1 MIEKE
6 DCKTLEEYCEKATQ
20 YYKDKGYHHTP
31 LHAQLSFYQESDVN
45 TLEEAIKWDLYGEYS
60 DWYKST
66 HGFRPRFNFRE
77 YSIEELKKMID
88 DQ

>member
-31 LHAQLSFYQESDVN
+31 LHAQLSFYQESNVN
-45 TLEEAIKWDLYGEYS
+45 TCLLYTS
-60 DWYKST
+60 DAADAS
-66 HGFRPRFNFRE
+66 PV
-77 YSIEELKKMID
+77 
-88 DQ
+88 